1 MSTSNYSLQ
10 CSNVKW
16 YCYCDSPADPESV
29 EGDEDPA
36 EQVRAG
42 QRDDQEAEPLNKTLF
57 T

>member
-1 MSTSNYSLQ
+1 MSIPFIPE
-10 CSNVKW
+10 CSSVKQ
-16 YCYCDSPADPESV
+16 YCYGDPPADPESV

-42 QRDDQEAEPLNKTLF
+42 QRDDQEAEPLNKTVF